1 MDSKTDDTKRDER
14 STTKPWEKWMACGP
28 IGTATTG
35 CCGTDASEMAGGYDC
50 GAFFKEHR
58 LAVFA
63 ALTGAGLTFLIVL
76 TGFILGIV
84 AFFRTI

>member
-1 MDSKTDDTKRDER
+1 MDSKTDDTKRGER
-14 STTKPWEKWMACGP
+14 SNTGPWEKWMACGP
-28 IGTATTG
+28 TATATTG
-35 CCGTDASEMAGGYDC
+35 CCGADAGEMAGGHDC

-58 LAVFA
+58 LAAFA
-63 ALTGAGLTFLIVL
+63 VLTGAGLTFLIVL

>member
-1 MDSKTDDTKRDER
+1 MDTKTDDTKRDER
-14 STTKPWEKWMACGP
+14 SKTRPWENWMSCGP
-28 IGTATTG
+28 NSAATTG
-35 CCGTDASEMAGGYDC
+35 CCGTDATEMAGSYDC
-50 GAFFKEHR
+50 GAFFKKHR
-58 LAVFA
+58 LAAFV